1 MTAPVASSPRT
12 AARRRERRRLLIV
25 AAVLGTCA
33 FGLFRVDGGS
43 RGLAADTAYLTL
55 GFNLARFGEYH
66 NSKSLPEDRA
76 AGRLTP
82 YFQREP
88 GFPLYLAA
96 VFASSPETDSLTARC
111 FQDTAC
117 TAAAPVMRRVWR
129 VTSVLVSASVAFMF
143 IVTFLLT
150 RSRSASVAAGLAG
163 LLVMPMLAAASVHD
177 FVAALLLL
185 LHATL
190 AALTFRRPRLATGV
204 AGGLALGLLALTR
217 AVFQYWLAGV
227 VVVLAAGLW
236 QDRRRRRV
244 LMPACAALAAAAW
257 MTAAPWMLRN
267 AVVAGHFGVSG
278 LGGWALALR
287 AEHDLMTWA
296 EVRGAFAYWLPD
308 VSVLGA
314 ARGRLMSRLEPPD
327 FGYTRFDEDR
337 RRGFIGRTHRHEG
350 EVAARAE
357 RIDPRWRESAAA
369 QDAALRRA
377 ALGVMRDNW
386 LKHAVLT
393 PALALHGANVF
404 PDRCQ
409 ADVRDVAARF
419 GAPLGWPMRRVCGV
433 AGLAAFLGALAFLG
447 VLATVAWRRRD
458 VGLALLLSP
467 AVYAF
472 GIYAFA
478 LYFVGRYSRPLVPL
492 LVVAAAMGAHE
503 ARLRWCRRPAAG
515 RWR

>member
-1 MTAPVASSPRT
+1 MT
-12 AARRRERRRLLIV
+12 AARRQEGRRLLII
-25 AAVLGTCA
+25 AAVLATCA
-33 FGLFRVDGGS
+33 FGLFRIDGGS
-43 RGLAADTAYLTL
+43 RGLAGDTAYVIL
-55 GFNLARFGEYH
+55 GFNLARFGEFH
-66 NSKSLPEDRA
+66 HSRTPLEDRA

-82 YFQREP
+82 YFRREP

-96 VFASSPETDSLTARC
+96 VFASSPETDSLTGRC

-117 TAAAPVMRRVWR
+117 AAAAPVMRRVWR
-129 VTSVLVSASVAFMF
+129 VTSVLVAATVAFMF
-143 IVTFLLT
+143 VVTFLLT
-150 RSRSASVAAGLAG
+150 RSRAASVAAGLAG
-163 LLVMPMLAAASVHD
+163 LVVVPMLAAASVHD
-177 FVAALLLL
+177 FMAALLLL

-204 AGGLALGLLALTR
+204 ASGFALGLLALTK

-236 QDRRRRRV
+236 RDRRRRRV
-244 LMPACAALAAAAW
+244 LMPACAALVAVAW

-278 LGGWALALR
+278 RGGAALALR
-287 AEHDLMTWA
+287 AEYDLMTWA

-308 VSVLGA
+308 VSFLGT
-314 ARGRLMSRLEPPD
+314 ARARLMSRLEPPD

-337 RRGFIGRTHRHEG
+337 RRGFNGRNHWHEG

-369 QDAALRRA
+369 QDAALRQA

-393 PALALHGANVF
+393 PALAMHGANVF

-409 ADVRDVAARF
+409 ADVLDVAARF
-419 GAPLGWPMRRVCGV
+419 EAPLGWPMRRACGV
-433 AGLAAFLGALAFLG
+433 AGLAAFLCALSFLG

-458 VGLALLLSP
+458 VALALLLSP
-467 AVYAF
+467 AVFAF
-472 GIYAFA
+472 GVHAFA
-478 LYFVGRYSRPLVPL
+478 FYFVGRYSRPFIPL
-492 LVVAAAMGAHE
+492 LVVAAVMGAHE
-503 ARLRWCRRPAAG
+503 TRLRWCRRPAAG